1 MLYDLRLKIAYV
13 YAAMTGS
20 SRHILRVTPR
30 DIPGRQR
37 TIASTLHISP
47 DPVERSAFVDSFG
60 NQARDV
66 LLRGDHKRF
75 EISVRAR
82 IERNAGPAPTAPD
95 PQIEEL
101 QDALRQYRDLG
112 PDSPHHFIARSRLVR
127 PGRDTTEFA
136 LGVLTE
142 GAGVAEAVRR
152 IGQALNREMT
162 YDADATDVDTPHEIA
177 FAARRGVCQDFSHIM
192 IACLRGVGI
201 PASYVSGLLRTIP
214 PPGAERLA
222 GADAMHAW
230 VRAWCGPGLG
240 WIEYDPTNAMEVG
253 DQHIVVAY
261 GRDYSDVSP
270 AKGILRTAGSQ
281 RSSQSVDLAEAD
293 PARPPIS

>member
-13 YAAMTGS
+13 YAAMAGS

-47 DPVERSAFVDSFG
+47 EPAERSVFADSFG
-60 NQARDV
+60 NQTRDV
-66 LLRGDHKRF
+66 LLRGEHKRF

-82 IERNAGPAPTAPD
+82 IERNAAPPVTAPD
-95 PQIEEL
+95 LQIEEL
-101 QDALRQYRDLG
+101 QDALRRYRDLG

-136 LGVLTE
+136 LRVLPE
-142 GAGVAEAVRR
+142 GTGVADAVRR
-152 IGQALNREMT
+152 IGQALHTEMI
-162 YDADATDVDTPHEIA
+162 YDVHATEVDTPHEAA

-230 VRAWCGPGLG
+230 VRAWCGPGIG
-240 WIEYDPTNAMEVG
+240 WIEYDPTNALDVG
-253 DQHIVVAY
+253 GQHIVVAY

-270 AKGILRTAGSQ
+270 AKGVLRTAGSQ
-281 RSSQSVDLAEAD
+281 HSSQSVDLVEAD
-293 PARPPIS
+293 PARPPLP